1 MIIVTGGTGL
11 VGNALQRLH
20 PEFIY
25 LGSKDGDLRNL
36 EETKQIFEKYQPT
49 GIIHLACI
57 VGGLYK
63 NINSNYEMFMDNM
76 AINNNIMQA
85 CKEYNVTH
93 GLFILSTCVFPD
105 KTEYPI
111 NEMMLHNGPPHSS
124 NEGYAYAKR
133 NLEIM
138 CRLHNKKYGTNFT
151 CVIPTNL
158 YGTHDNFNMDDAHV
172 IPNLIHKT
180 FVAEEENRPL
190 VLRGTGKA
198 LRQFLFV
205 DDFARM
211 LSNLLHS
218 EKKAELIV
226 CAPKEEISIQL
237 LTDLIVHLYG
247 FDNGVDY
254 DRSFSD
260 GQYKKTAD
268 GNVFNEIFPDFK
280 YTSLPDGLK
289 QTIDWFK
296 STYPN
301 VRK

>member
-11 VGNALQRLH
+11 VGKALQKLH

-36 EETKQIFEKYQPT
+36 EETKQIFQKHQPT
-49 GIIHLACI
+49 GIIHLACV

-76 AINNNIMQA
+76 AINNNIMQC
-85 CKEYNVTH
+85 CKEFKVQH
-93 GLFILSTCVFPD
+93 GLFILSTCVFPN

-111 NEMMLHNGPPHSS
+111 NETMLHNGAPHPS
-124 NEGYAYAKR
+124 NEGYSFAKR

-138 CRLHNKKYGTNFT
+138 CRLHNKKYNTKFT

-158 YGTHDNFNMDDAHV
+158 YGPNDNFNMEDAHV

-180 FVAEEENRPL
+180 HIAEKENRPL
-190 VLRGTGKA
+190 TLRGSGKA

-205 DDFARM
+205 DDFAQM
-211 LSNLLHS
+211 LSKLLYS
-218 EKKAELIV
+218 ERHEELVV

-237 LTDLIVHLYG
+237 LTDMIVYLYE
-247 FDNGVDY
+247 FDNRITY
-254 DRSFSD
+254 DLSYSD

-268 GNVFNEIFPDFK
+268 GSKFNDMFPDFK
-280 YTSLPDGLK
+280 YTSLPEGLNK
-289 QTIDWFK
+289 TITWFK
-296 STYPN
+296 ANYPN
-301 VRK
+301 IRL

>member
-11 VGNALQRLH
+11 VGKALQRLH

-25 LGSKDGDLRNL
+25 LGSKDGDLRSL
-36 EETKQIFEKYQPT
+36 EETKQIFEKHQPT

-76 AINNNIMQA
+76 SINNNIMQC
-85 CKEYNVTH
+85 CKDYNVKH

-111 NEMMLHNGPPHSS
+111 NETMLHNGAPHCS

-138 CRLHNKKYGTNFT
+138 CRLHNKKYGTKFI
-151 CVIPTNL
+151 CVIPTNI
-158 YGTHDNFNMDDAHV
+158 YGTHDNFNLEDAHV

-180 FVAEEENRPL
+180 LVADKENRPL
-190 VLRGTGKA
+190 TLRGSGKA

-205 DDFARM
+205 DDFAKM
-211 LSNLLHS
+211 LSKLLNS
-218 EKKAELIV
+218 EIEEELVV
-226 CAPKEEISIQL
+226 CAPREEISIQL
-237 LTDLIVHLYG
+237 LTDMIVYLYE
-247 FDNGVDY
+247 FENGVDY
-254 DRSFSD
+254 DLSYSD

-268 GNVFNEIFPDFK
+268 GGTFNRLFPEFR
-280 YTSLPDGLK
+280 YTSLLDGLK
-289 QTIDWFK
+289 KTIDWFK
-296 STYPN
+296 QNYPN
-301 VRK
+301 IRM